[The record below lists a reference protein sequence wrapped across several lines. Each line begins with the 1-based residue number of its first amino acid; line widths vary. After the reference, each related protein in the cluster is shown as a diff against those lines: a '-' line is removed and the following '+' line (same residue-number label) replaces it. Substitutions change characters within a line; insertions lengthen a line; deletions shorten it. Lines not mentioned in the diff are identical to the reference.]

1 MNVVKSYLVRNSSIT
16 SFNMELQHIIDL
28 FKSEGLKVEF
38 SDKVTLVNS
47 NSQTVYSG
55 EVYSQV
61 LVIGYKDDF
70 NKDIE

>member
-16 SFNMELQHIIDL
+16 SFNMELQNIIDL